1 MLGFVLDSE
10 DAVGDE
16 AASLPSCGLRSRGE
30 KGSERMR
37 AQCSVRRSDV
47 KSSAAG
53 MADLIAG
60 RVAAEGRVGRGD
72 R

>member
-1 MLGFVLDSE
+1 
-10 DAVGDE
+10 
-16 AASLPSCGLRSRGE
+16 
-30 KGSERMR
+30 MR

-60 RVAAEGRVGRGD
+60 RVNAEGRVGRGGP
-72 R
+72 

>member
-1 MLGFVLDSE
+1 
-10 DAVGDE
+10 
-16 AASLPSCGLRSRGE
+16 
-30 KGSERMR
+30 MR

-53 MADLIAG
+53 VADLITG

>member
-30 KGSERMR
+30 KGSEQTNV
-37 AQCSVRRSDV
+37 A
-47 KSSAAG
+47 SA
-53 MADLIAG
+53 LAG
-60 RVAAEGRVGRGD
+60 RRAVNG
-72 R
+72 